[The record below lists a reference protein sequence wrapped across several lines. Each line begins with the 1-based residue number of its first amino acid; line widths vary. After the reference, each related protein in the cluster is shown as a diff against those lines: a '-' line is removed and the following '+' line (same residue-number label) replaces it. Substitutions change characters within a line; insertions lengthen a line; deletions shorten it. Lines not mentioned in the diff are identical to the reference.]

1 MATKH
6 NPYVE
11 IRFLNKDNVQE
22 DYCRW
27 QLSTTFNGSWQPAF
41 YHDLEEKLYIMQ
53 ELEIVGFGNRSAIFT
68 SGMLTTYHFLE
79 YQMLRCIEHTA
90 DHITLVVR
98 DL

>member
-1 MATKH
+1 MATKR

-27 QLSTTFNGSWQPAF
+27 QLSTTFNCPWQPAF

-53 ELEIVGFGNRSAIFT
+53 ELEIVGFGDRSAIFT

-90 DHITLVVR
+90 DHLTLVVR
-98 DL
+98 DI